1 MDKIKLAIGTIIL
14 CIVVSGYTAYSDYQ
28 LNHSPK
34 SGTLIENNIEPP
46 DFDDVFTPAKG
57 K

>member
-34 SGTLIENNIEPP
+34 SGTLIENNIDPP
-46 DFDDVFTPAKG
+46 EFDDVFTPAKG

>member
-1 MDKIKLAIGTIIL
+1 MDKIKLAIGTIIFF
-14 CIVVSGYTAYSDYQ
+14 VVISGYTACSDYR